1 MKITNTEIA
10 REIESRGYDFE
21 RALNAVDEARTP
33 EKEEQETNEH
43 DILVLI
49 KDICFGIDC
58 EMEES

>member
-10 REIESRGYDFE
+10 REIEARGYDFE

>member
-1 MKITNTEIA
+1 MKITNVEIA
-10 REIESRGYDFE
+10 RDIEARGYDFE